1 MAIIKTKR
9 KKRFFNLFTFLINL
23 NNFIKNFFFF
33 KENED
38 GESASER
45 RARERREREEKMDAE
60 QREREEARQKAR
72 KEREEMEERDRLEK
86 EEREMKDLFASRN
99 IDVSPLKDSKVIFV
113 IGGPGSGKGTQCAKM
128 VDRYGYCHISSGD
141 LLRKEV
147 NSGSRRGRKLNE
159 IMKKG
164 GLVPDNVVLDMIK
177 EAMLA
182 NVDNAKGFLIDGY
195 PRKVDQGIEFEKEV
209 NFSFSYLIS

>member
-1 MAIIKTKR
+1 
-9 KKRFFNLFTFLINL
+9 
-23 NNFIKNFFFF
+23 
-33 KENED
+33 
-38 GESASER
+38 
-45 RARERREREEKMDAE
+45 
-60 QREREEARQKAR
+60 
-72 KEREEMEERDRLEK
+72 
-86 EEREMKDLFASRN
+86 
-99 IDVSPLKDSKVIFV
+99 
-113 IGGPGSGKGTQCAKM
+113 M

-147 NSGSRRGRKLNE
+147 ASGSRRGRKLNE

-182 NVDNAKGFLIDGY
+182 NVENAKGFLIDGY

-209 NFSFSYLIS
+209 KK